1 MPRFD
6 GRVPMGMGPSTGW
19 GMGFCGRGYI
29 RPGMGFRHG
38 YGRGYFYGGP
48 YPVDK
53 DRERAFIEEEKAI
66 LEARLANIKK
76 ILEEIEEEDYE
87 KDSSSN

>member
-38 YGRGYFYGGP
+38 YGR
-48 YPVDK
+48 
-53 DRERAFIEEEKAI
+53 I
-66 LEARLANIKK
+66 LLWWTI
-76 ILEEIEEEDYE
+76 
-87 KDSSSN
+87 SSGQGQKSIH

>member
-1 MPRFD
+1 M
-6 GRVPMGMGPSTGW
+6 
-19 GMGFCGRGYI
+19 
-29 RPGMGFRHG
+29 
-38 YGRGYFYGGP
+38 
-48 YPVDK
+48 DK

-66 LEARLANIKK
+66 LEARLANINK